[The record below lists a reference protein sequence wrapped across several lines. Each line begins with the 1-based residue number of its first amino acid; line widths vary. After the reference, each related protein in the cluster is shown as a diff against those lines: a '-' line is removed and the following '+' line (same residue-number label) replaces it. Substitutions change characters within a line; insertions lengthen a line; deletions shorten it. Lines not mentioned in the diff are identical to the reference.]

1 MNTDEILKGLN
12 KEQFEAVTHVDGPL
26 LVIAGAGSGKT
37 RVLTHRIA
45 YLIAECN
52 VKPWN
57 IIAITFTNKAAK
69 EMKERI
75 EKIVGDMA
83 KDMWVGTFHSMCV
96 RILRREIEKIGYG
109 KDFIIF
115 DTADTKVVVKECI
128 KELNLDEKLYNDK
141 YLLSEISKA
150 KNDMMDPE
158 RYANLY
164 ASDYRLSKVASV
176 YDLYQKKLKKNNAV
190 DFDDIINNTIEVF
203 NKNPDVLDYYREKF
217 KYILVDEYQ
226 DTNKAQDM
234 LISLLASKYQ
244 NVFVVGDDQQSIYKF
259 RGADIRNILNFE
271 KVYPNTKVIKL
282 EQNYRSTKNILGIA
296 NEVIKNNTGNVK
308 KKLWTENDEGTKP
321 TVYQG
326 NDEYDEANYVVSQIN
341 TLKINEY
348 YKYSD
353 FAILY
358 RTNAQSRAFED
369 VLMREGIPYK
379 VVGGQKFYERKEI
392 KDIIAYLRLVQN
404 TNDDVSLKRIINEP
418 KRGIGKTSLDAVE
431 QAARQTGKS
440 MFDIIKD
447 ADKYVTTRANTAFKE
462 FANFILKMREDTSSV
477 EKLTSN
483 ILDGSGYIKA
493 LEDEKT
499 EEAEGR
505 IENLGQFINVA
516 IEFEEQ
522 YAENG
527 LPEFLENLAL
537 VTDLDN
543 VDEEQDQMLLMTLH
557 TAKGLEFPVVFL
569 VGMEDGLFPSYRSID
584 EVDGLEEE
592 RRLCYVGITR
602 AKEHLFLTCAKCRT
616 IFGSTTYSKP
626 SRFLEE
632 IPKDMINGGIKPKKS
647 FSFGDDYDDSE
658 EINIPAFASPKQAFN
673 FRTAESFLQKATANA
688 TMSLDDYK
696 VGTEVMHK
704 KFGKGVITN
713 AEPEDDDL
721 KLDILFEKA
730 GNKRLMARFAN
741 LEIL

>member
-1 MNTDEILKGLN
+1 
-12 KEQFEAVTHVDGPL
+12 
-26 LVIAGAGSGKT
+26 
-37 RVLTHRIA
+37 
-45 YLIAECN
+45 
-52 VKPWN
+52 
-57 IIAITFTNKAAK
+57 
-69 EMKERI
+69 
-75 EKIVGDMA
+75 
-83 KDMWVGTFHSMCV
+83 
-96 RILRREIEKIGYG
+96 
-109 KDFIIF
+109 
-115 DTADTKVVVKECI
+115 
-128 KELNLDEKLYNDK
+128 
-141 YLLSEISKA
+141 
-150 KNDMMDPE
+150 
-158 RYANLY
+158 
-164 ASDYRLSKVASV
+164 
-176 YDLYQKKLKKNNAV
+176 
-190 DFDDIINNTIEVF
+190 
-203 NKNPDVLDYYREKF
+203 
-217 KYILVDEYQ
+217 
-226 DTNKAQDM
+226 
-234 LISLLASKYQ
+234 
-244 NVFVVGDDQQSIYKF
+244 
-259 RGADIRNILNFE
+259 
-271 KVYPNTKVIKL
+271 
-282 EQNYRSTKNILGIA
+282 
-296 NEVIKNNTGNVK
+296 
-308 KKLWTENDEGTKP
+308 
-321 TVYQG
+321 
-326 NDEYDEANYVVSQIN
+326 
-341 TLKINEY
+341 
-348 YKYSD
+348 
-353 FAILY
+353 
-358 RTNAQSRAFED
+358 
-369 VLMREGIPYK
+369 
-379 VVGGQKFYERKEI
+379 
-392 KDIIAYLRLVQN
+392 
-404 TNDDVSLKRIINEP
+404 
-418 KRGIGKTSLDAVE
+418 
-431 QAARQTGKS
+431 
-440 MFDIIKD
+440 MFDIIKN

-483 ILDGSGYIKA
+483 ILEGSGYIKA

-721 KLDILFEKA
+721 KLDISFEKA

>member
-45 YLIAECN
+45 FLIAECD

-75 EKIVGDMA
+75 EKIVGDVA
-83 KDMWVGTFHSMCV
+83 RDMWVGTFHSMCV
-96 RILRREIEKIGYG
+96 RLLRREIEKIGYG
-109 KDFIIF
+109 RDFIIF
-115 DTADTKVVVKECI
+115 DTADSKVVVKECI
-128 KELNLDEKLYNDK
+128 KDLKLDEKLYNDK

-150 KNDMMDPE
+150 KNEMMEPE

-164 ASDYRLSKVASV
+164 ASDYRLSKVANV
-176 YDLYQKKLKKNNAV
+176 YKLYQEKLHKNNAL
-190 DFDDIINNTIEVF
+190 DFDDIINKTIEVLK
-203 NKNPDVLDYYREKF
+203 NNPDTLEYYSEKF
-217 KYILVDEYQ
+217 KYVLVDEYQ

-234 LISLLASKYQ
+234 LISLLAGKYH

-259 RGADIRNILNFE
+259 RGADIKNILNFE
-271 KVYPNTKVIKL
+271 KAYPNTKVIKL
-282 EQNYRSTKNILGIA
+282 EQNYRSTKNILKVA
-296 NEVIKNNTGNVK
+296 NEVIKNNLGNVK
-308 KKLWTENDEGTKP
+308 KNLWTQNDEGNMP
-321 TVYQG
+321 TIFQG
-326 NDEYDEANYVVSQIN
+326 NDEYDEANYVISQIN
-341 TLKINEY
+341 TLKANDY
-348 YKYSD
+348 NSYSD

-392 KDIIAYLRLVQN
+392 KDTIAYLRLIQN

-418 KRGIGKTSLDAVE
+418 KRGIGKTSLDAIE

-440 MFDIIKD
+440 MFDIIKNV
-447 ADKYVTTRANTAFKE
+447 DKYVATRANFAFKE
-462 FANFILKMREDTSSV
+462 FANLIIEMKKDTSSV
-477 EKLTSN
+477 RKLTVD
-483 ILDGSGYIKA
+483 ILEASGYIKA

-499 EEAEGR
+499 EEADGR
-505 IENLGQFINVA
+505 IENIGQFINVA
-516 IEFEEQ
+516 TEFEEQ

-543 VDEEQDQMLLMTLH
+543 VSEEQDQLLLMTLH

-569 VGMEDGLFPSYRSID
+569 VGMEDGLFPTYRSLD

-602 AKEHLFLTCAKCRT
+602 AKENLFLTCAKRRT
-616 IFGSTTYSKP
+616 IFGSTSYSRP

-632 IPKDMINGGIKPKKS
+632 IPKNMVNGALKPKKT
-647 FSFGDDYDDSE
+647 FKFDDEYDDIE
-658 EINIPAFASPKQAFN
+658 NVNIPKFTNPKQSFN
-673 FRTAESFLQKATANA
+673 FRTAESFLEKVTANTA
-688 TMSLDDYK
+688 MSLEGYK
-696 VGTEVMHK
+696 VGTAVMHK
-704 KFGKGVITN
+704 KFGKGVIMG

-721 KLDILFEKA
+721 KLDIVFEKS

-741 LEIL
+741 LEII